1 MRPLLTSLIILLFLT
16 PLSAQEAL
24 NPGGWQSYRN
34 ERFGLSLSYPG
45 EVFQIERTSEAGDG
59 VVFAARGT
67 DARMLVGAL
76 PNRDRQTVASYQDFV
91 ARKSYADYRIHYRPR
106 GNTWFVLS
114 GEGDGKI
121 FYEKVMFSCGGR
133 LINSFALIYPA
144 AQRQIFDPIVER
156 VEDTFRAGTTG
167 CQQGAALPPEKRL
180 ARKKAAPRLA
190 APRLSEGRTT
200 RRAPRAAFA
209 DRIARS
215 RGTDVLVVLRRA
227 SPPYDYK
234 VVRGYA
240 SR

>member
-1 MRPLLTSLIILLFLT
+1 MILLFSA
-16 PLSAQEAL
+16 PLGAQEVM

-59 VVFAARGT
+59 VVFAAHGT

-76 PNRDRQTVASYQDFV
+76 PNRDRHTVAAYQDFV
-91 ARKSYADYRIHYRPR
+91 ARKSYGAYQIHYRPR
-106 GNTWFVLS
+106 GSTWFVLS

-121 FYEKVMFSCGGR
+121 FYEKVVFSCGGR
-133 LINSFALIYPA
+133 LINSFALIYPTA
-144 AQRQIFDPIVER
+144 DRQIFDPIVER
-156 VEDTFRAGTTG
+156 VEDTFRAGTAG
-167 CQQGAALPPEKRL
+167 CEQGAAQTPA
-180 ARKKAAPRLA
+180 ARHARTKAASRT
-190 APRLSEGRTT
+190 SDSRTT

-227 SPPYDYK
+227 GPPYDYK

-240 SR
+240 AR